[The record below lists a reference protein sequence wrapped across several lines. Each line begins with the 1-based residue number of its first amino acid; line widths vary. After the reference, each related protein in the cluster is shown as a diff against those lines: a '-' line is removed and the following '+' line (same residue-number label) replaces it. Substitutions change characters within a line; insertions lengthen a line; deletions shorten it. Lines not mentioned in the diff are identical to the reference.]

1 MARIPLPNRGQP
13 LDVGYIYQISEAVNS
28 LSTQISPALNKYITI
43 DTISSGKQ
51 DVKSS
56 EIRMIGGYVE
66 VANNSTVSAGNEI
79 SFYINYAGFKFTP
92 IVTATPI
99 NIDGTSAGSD
109 ISVILKNITTSRA
122 DGVVKFKSS
131 GNVSIGVNIIALGIP
146 N

>member
-13 LDVGYIYQISEAVNS
+13 LDVNYIYQIAESVNT

-43 DTISSGKQ
+43 DTVSSGKQ

-56 EIRMIGGYVE
+56 DIRMIGGYVE

-79 SFYINYAGFKFTP
+79 SFSINYSGFKFTP

-99 NIDGTSAGSD
+99 NIDGTAAGSD
-109 ISVILKNITTSRA
+109 ISVILKNITTSKT

-131 GNVSIGVNIIALGIP
+131 GNVSIGVNVIALGIP